1 MKVIVV
7 AGRMSNWKRARPARA
22 ENALPQVGLSVLSS
36 GMNDISNDSFF
47 ASVPVFDQFE
57 GVTDTNNYRRLP
69 DDWVLAVADIVGST
83 QAIMD
88 GRYKDVNM
96 AGASVISAVLN
107 ALGKGDYPFVFGG
120 DGAIVALPGSME
132 AAARDALAAAQRWA
146 EEDLQLTLR
155 IALVPISDIR
165 REGLDVRVARYSA
178 SPFVSYAMF
187 AGGGGSWAEKQM
199 KEGNYAIEPAPAGAR
214 PDLTGLSCRWNP
226 IESSNGEIA
235 SIIAVPGERGVTP
248 EFRQLVSDVVAIS
261 TEQSRDAHPV
271 PADGPALG
279 FSLKGINREV
289 RATAPHAGRLRQRII
304 IMLQIALT
312 VVLHKLNLKFGSFD
326 ARLYKRDVAGNSDFR
341 KFDDGLKM
349 TLDIDAH
356 RLGLIRT
363 LLEKAQADGIARYGL
378 HSQTSALMTCFVPT
392 PLSRDHMHFIDG
404 ASGGYAVAASQITGK
419 TLSIDEVT
427 P

>member
-1 MKVIVV
+1 
-7 AGRMSNWKRARPARA
+7 
-22 ENALPQVGLSVLSS
+22 
-36 GMNDISNDSFF
+36 MNDIPSDAFF
-47 ASVPVFDQFE
+47 ASVPVFEQFE
-57 GVTDTNNYRRLP
+57 GVTDTSNYRRLP

-107 ALGKGDYPFVFGG
+107 ALGQGDYPFVFGG
-120 DGAIVALPGSME
+120 DGAMVALPGSLE
-132 AAARDALAAAQRWA
+132 VAARKALAAAQRWA
-146 EEDLQLTLR
+146 EEDMKLTLR
-155 IALVPISDIR
+155 IALVPVSDIR
-165 REGLDVRVARYSA
+165 LEGLDVRVARYSA
-178 SPFVSYAMF
+178 SPFVTYAMF
-187 AGGGGSWAEKQM
+187 AGGGTSWAERQM
-199 KEGNYAIEPAPAGAR
+199 KDGRYIVEPAPAGTR

-226 IESSNGEIA
+226 IESRNGEIV
-235 SIIAVPGERGVTP
+235 SIIAVPGEQGVTP
-248 EFRQLVSDVVAIS
+248 AFRQLVTDVVAIS
-261 TEQSRDAHPV
+261 GEQSRDGHPV

-279 FSLKGINREV
+279 FSIKGINKEA
-289 RATAPHAGRLRQRII
+289 RATAPAGGRLRQRLSIV
-304 IMLQIALT
+304 MQIGLT
-312 VVLHKLNLKFGSFD
+312 VLLHKLNLKFGTFD
-326 ARLYKRDVAGNSDFR
+326 ARRYKRDVAGNSDFR

-356 RLGLIRT
+356 RLSLIRA
-363 LLEKAQADGIARYGL
+363 LLEKAQADGVARYGL

-404 ASGGYAVAASQITGK
+404 ASGGYAVAASQISGK